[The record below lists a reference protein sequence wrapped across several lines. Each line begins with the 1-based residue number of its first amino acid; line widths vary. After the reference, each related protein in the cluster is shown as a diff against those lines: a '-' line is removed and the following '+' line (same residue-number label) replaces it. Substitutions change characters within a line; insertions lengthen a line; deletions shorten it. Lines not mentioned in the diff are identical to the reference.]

1 MSEPDIAVVLVHL
14 EQLVV
19 TCAEQT
25 QAVVRASSV
34 TVRVES
40 LEARVAVLEAGALRD
55 RRRLPWLIAAG
66 VTLGTLLG
74 WGLALVT
81 LG

>member
-34 TVRVES
+34 AVRVAD
-40 LEARVAVLEAGALRD
+40 LEARVAVLEAGARRD
-55 RRRLPWLIAAG
+55 RRRLPWLLAGGVLVGAA
-66 VTLGTLLG
+66 LG
-74 WGLALVT
+74 WGLAL
-81 LG
+81 LAI

>member
-1 MSEPDIAVVLVHL
+1 MSEPEIAVVLSHL

-34 TVRVES
+34 AVRVDA
-40 LEARVAVLEAGALRD
+40 LEARVAVLEAGARRA
-55 RRRLPWLIAAG
+55 RRRLPYLIACG
-66 VTLGTLLG
+66 VTLGALLG
-74 WGLALVT
+74 WSLAIAT
-81 LG
+81 LA